1 MQGHGLRITRE
12 NTHLIREAG
21 FVCGPGRRQRDCAEK
36 LKTRGTA
43 GWDRVADGPS
53 AVKVEACFAD
63 QPIFRTRRLLVTEKT
78 LGTPFARSP
87 AKSLSVWLSTTP
99 SRVTLPFFTMM

>member
-53 AVKVEACFAD
+53 AVKFKPTDFRGLAD
-63 QPIFRTRRLLVTEKT
+63 FQDPKII
-78 LGTPFARSP
+78 GH
-87 AKSLSVWLSTTP
+87 
-99 SRVTLPFFTMM
+99 